1 MCARCELTTTGEAS
15 CDRPAVVWI
24 VDRIGGSRRG
34 CDRHGVRAL
43 RAIEGARVYP
53 LTGEHDAYAIAV
65 YLSARGEG
73 RP

>member
-1 MCARCELTTTGEAS
+1 MCAGCELTTAGEPS
-15 CDRPAVVWI
+15 CDRPAVVRI
-24 VDRIGGSRRG
+24 VDRVGGSRQG
-34 CDRHGVRAL
+34 CDRHAVRAL

-53 LTGEHDAYAIAV
+53 LPGHYGYAIAV